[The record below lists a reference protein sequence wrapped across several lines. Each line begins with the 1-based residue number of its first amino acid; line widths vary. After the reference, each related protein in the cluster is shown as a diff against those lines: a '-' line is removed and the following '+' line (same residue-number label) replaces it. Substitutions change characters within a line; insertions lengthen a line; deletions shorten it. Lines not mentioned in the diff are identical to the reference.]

1 MSAIDVSNRGKRWS
15 KTDSDRLKTLYSQGE
30 EWDVV
35 KLAHEFKRTPCSIWS
50 RLVQYNIISE
60 PEEARGYDLY
70 LDLYAERYAS
80 LPPKPS
86 KTDSHTQVLAHLRND
101 IRILQ
106 KDIQDNKSILQR
118 VLALVEKPN

>member
-15 KTDSDRLKTLYSQGE
+15 KTDSDRLETLYSQGE

-60 PEEARGYDLY
+60 PEEARGYALY
-70 LDLYAERYAS
+70 FDRYAERYAS

-86 KTDSHTQVLAHLRND
+86 KDDSHTQVLASLRND
-101 IRILQ
+101 IKILQ
-106 KDIQDNKSILQR
+106 KDVQDVLTLLQGITKSS
-118 VLALVEKPN
+118 NTG

>member
-1 MSAIDVSNRGKRWS
+1 MTAIDVSNRGKRWS

-30 EWDVV
+30 EWDVI

-60 PEEARGYDLY
+60 PEEARGYALY
-70 LDLYAERYAS
+70 FDQHAERYAS

-86 KTDSHTQVLAHLRND
+86 KDDAHAQVLTSLRND
-101 IRILQ
+101 I
-106 KDIQDNKSILQR
+106 KILQR
-118 VLALVEKPN
+118 DVQDVLTLLQGITKSSNTG